1 MELEALG
8 LQVRGV
14 DNVNQAASA
23 LDKLSTSA
31 GGAERATQGLGKGS
45 ADAAK
50 NIDRAKN
57 SSDGASR
64 SIDSLASAARTAGG
78 IFVAAFSIASL
89 KDYADQWS
97 DMQSQVGAATGDMA
111 GAGDQ
116 MQRLVDIANASYA
129 PLQQTISAYAGNVS
143 TLQAMGRSAAEAA
156 DFTESLNHMLVLTA
170 TRGERAASVQNALS
184 RAMAT
189 GKLQAEGL
197 ETILA
202 NGGEVANALAK
213 ELGVSTLQLRAMA
226 SEGRITGDVIANA
239 LIKNLDDV
247 SARAAE
253 MPATVGDAFTRVNT
267 NFTAL
272 IGTLDQTTGASA
284 TAASGIIALA
294 DGIGDLAKNSDAV
307 LKVLSVTAQ
316 SLAVVLG
323 VRLAAAA
330 GTAVIS
336 FNATGAAALNAAR
349 GVAIFEAASLRASAA
364 MRAMGGVPGLVITA
378 IGLAAV
384 AWMNY
389 GDSARKN
396 ASEGV
401 LGLADAKS
409 GIDELIEG
417 FNKLGALER
426 QNLLAVKQE
435 DLAKATEKAKYAVHE
450 LSEAYKPFTG
460 AGMNAIKRFN
470 SEFRNETAALALNT
484 QLTKDQMEQAFSD
497 LIDGYIESGRAY
509 ESQRPQLVAL
519 ASAAVSAA
527 GDMSKLT
534 AEMDA
539 LTDSASRANKELSD
553 SEKLILAQTSARE
566 ALLNIS
572 ARENGISKQFTDDLT
587 AYSNALATGVISADE
602 YAAAVTKMNAARA
615 KALAGGGRG
624 GNQDEGAN
632 YLKSIQERI
641 ALIGKETEYEQ
652 LLAKVR
658 AGSIKFSTEAQKNAA
673 LAYAQTADLL
683 REQAE
688 FAQKA
693 SQGYQQNVDVIDN
706 LHQSLALAAL
716 SGEALAV
723 AQAKLSLNEYASQD
737 QIDQVARLS
746 AELYKLQEQQRQR
759 EQFGTGRKA
768 DQFILGN
775 VSPLSGGAFDDQ
787 VARYE
792 AEAEAERVRYQ
803 EQLDRLMQ
811 ARELQ
816 IETNRS
822 YDELEEEAARQHA
835 GRLDQIDQARRSVM
849 LATYGGAFGAMAELL
864 KNAHGEQSSAYQA
877 MFAVSKAFAVANATM
892 NAYNAIS
899 AAWASAPFPA
909 NLAAVAA
916 TAPQVLAVVGAI
928 QGTQL
933 AGMAHDGI
941 DSIPKEGTW
950 LLDKGERVMTSNTS
964 ARLDGVLERIDARQ
978 RGGYSEGGAAVAEAP
993 RVTVNLIGAPEGTQV
1008 EQRQDQDGQ
1017 WVIDVMLNDL
1027 QRGGPYSRASQSA
1040 YGTTRR
1046 GT

>member
-23 LDKLSTSA
+23 LDKLSSSTDNAKSSV
-31 GGAERATQGLGKGS
+31 QGLGKGS

-272 IGTLDQTTGASA
+272 VGTLDQTTGASA
-284 TAASGIIALA
+284 TAAGAIISLA
-294 DGIGDLAKNSDAV
+294 DGVGALAKNKEA
-307 LKVLSVTAQ
+307 LETLVTVGET
-316 SLAVVLG
+316 LAVVLG
-323 VRLAAAA
+323 ARLAAAGLSA
-330 GTAVIS
+330 GASFAMVQIQAMRAAGGITAMGV
-336 FNATGAAALNAAR
+336 AAR
-349 GVAIFEAASLRASAA
+349 GAQGALAL
-364 MRAMGGVPGLVITA
+364 MGGPLGLAITA
-378 IGLAAV
+378 IGLGV
-384 AWMNY
+384 MAWSRY
-389 GDSARKN
+389 GQSARDN
-396 ASEGV
+396 AGEGV
-401 LGLADAKS
+401 LGLVDAKGS
-409 GIDELIEG
+409 VDDLVAG
-417 FNKLGALER
+417 FEKLNAL
-426 QNLLAVKQE
+426 QQTNLVAIKNE
-435 DLAKATEKAKYAVHE
+435 EIAKATKEASKAVFDLGNAFQPAMDKGTRAAAQYRADFTADMRSVTQDTS
-450 LSEAYKPFTG
+450 LS
-460 AGMNAIKRFN
+460 
-470 SEFRNETAALALNT
+470 S
-484 QLTKDQMEQAFSD
+484 DQMANKLAD
-497 LIDGYIESGRAY
+497 VVRAYVDSGRAS
-509 ESQRPQLVAL
+509 EQSKAKLLEMAQ
-519 ASAAVSAA
+519 AAVSAA
-527 GDMSKLT
+527 GDVNRLRG
-534 AEMDA
+534 ELDA
-539 LTDSASRANKELSD
+539 LAG
-553 SEKLILAQTSARE
+553 AQTAVANAPLAENIKLLREQENARQ
-566 ALLNIS
+566 ALLDIS
-572 ARENGISKQFTDDLT
+572 ARESGISKQFTDDLT

-602 YAAAVTKMNAARA
+602 YAAAVTRLNVARA
-615 KALAGGGRG
+615 KALSGGGRG
-624 GNQDEGAN
+624 GKQDEGAN

-658 AGSIKFSTEAQKNAA
+658 AGSIKFSTEAQKNSA
-673 LAYAQTADLL
+673 LAYAQTVDLL
-683 REQAE
+683 REQADA
-688 FAQKA
+688 AQKA
-693 SQGYQQNVDVIDN
+693 LQGGEQNIEVIKN
-706 LHQSLALAAL
+706 LQQSLALAAL

-723 AQAKLSLNEYASQD
+723 AQAKLTLNEYASQD
-737 QIDQVARLS
+737 QIDKVARLS

-768 DQFILGN
+768 DQFIAGS

-792 AEAEAERVRYQ
+792 AEAEAESVRYQ
-803 EQLDRLMQ
+803 EQLDRLQQ

-816 IETNRS
+816 IQTNKS
-822 YDELEEEAARQHA
+822 YDELEAEAAQTHA
-835 GRLDQIDQARRSVM
+835 QRMNQIEQARFSM
-849 LATYGGAFGAMAELL
+849 ILSSAENGFGSIAAAM
-864 KNAHGEQSSAYQA
+864 KNAGKEQSGAYKV
-877 MFAVSKAFAVANATM
+877 MFTASKAFATAQAALNLGTALGNAFQLP
-892 NAYNAIS
+892 
-899 AAWASAPFPA
+899 WPA
-909 NLAAVAA
+909 NLAAAA
-916 TAPQVLAVVGAI
+916 AAAGYMTTIIANIGSTNLV
-928 QGTQL
+928 
-933 AGMAHDGI
+933 GMAHDGI
-941 DSIPKEGTW
+941 DSVPQEGTW
-950 LLDKGERVMTSNTS
+950 LLNKGERVTTANTS
-964 ARLDGVLERIDARQ
+964 AKLDSVLERIDARQ

-1008 EQRQDQDGQ
+1008 EQRQDMDGQ
-1017 WVIDVMLNDL
+1017 TIIDVVVTDVR
-1027 QRGGPYSRASQSA
+1027 RGGEIARAMQ
-1040 YGTTRR
+1040 GTFGMTRR